1 MGALMAM
8 LADNRVNPENKLT
21 YIMSQAPIEAKK
33 IRKVS
38 IC

>member
-8 LADNRVNPENKLT
+8 LIYNRVNLENKLT
-21 YIMSQAPIEAKK
+21 YIISQAPIEAKK